1 MVNDGKI
8 HIKGKKIT
16 PNSQNVIRITPEAMA
31 CLAEITN
38 ESKMSLRQV
47 ASVII
52 IQAVKNDLI
61 CFDREE

>member
-16 PNSQNVIRITPEAMA
+16 PNNQNVIRIKPEAMA
-31 CLAEITN
+31 CLADIAN
-38 ESKMSLRQV
+38 ESKMSLRQI
-47 ASVII
+47 ASAII